1 MVMTSQQQHT
11 SSTTITNIHQDV
23 ELQNSSCLISPPKS
37 ACTSQEEAFIEPTA
51 ASHTL
56 SSFRLQSLLR
66 TSLPPRASPLPSFNW
81 ADSRDVWRVMV
92 RKEERY
98 VRKADMMS
106 RHPVLQSRMRTI
118 LLEWLI
124 EVRLA
129 AQTGKIRK

>member
-1 MVMTSQQQHT
+1 MMMTSQQQHT
-11 SSTTITNIHQDV
+11 STTITNQDV